1 MPQATGLED
10 VIHPGT
16 FLVFCNT
23 TDSGATPQATS
34 AQGAVLPSRD
44 RPYCQARRAGRGCSG
59 GGGDPWGLQVA
70 SKPLEAASP
79 SRRARAG
86 TAAAPRRQ

>member
-44 RPYCQARRAGRGCSG
+44 RPYCQARRAEHVCSG
-59 GGGDPWGLQVA
+59 GWGGGGSMGLA
-70 SKPLEAASP
+70 SGVQA
-79 SRRARAG
+79 
-86 TAAAPRRQ
+86 T